1 MRLTA
6 TVSMPGLDLKIKYLL
21 EGARAGLKF
30 GVSEAGLLFE
40 TAAKQNVPVDTGN
53 LRDHIHT
60 EQVIDEPLRQE
71 LLVTPVVE
79 SSNQYGFDPAY
90 ARRIELGFV
99 GADSLGRAFH
109 QAPQPY
115 MRPAFEEHKEAA
127 RETIVRNV
135 KEEVVNASVTR
146 R

>member
-6 TVSMPGLDLKIKYLL
+6 TVSMPGLDTKIKYLL
-21 EGARAGLKF
+21 EGAKFGLKA
-30 GVSEAGLLFE
+30 GVSEAGLLFQE
-40 TAAKQNVPVDTGN
+40 AAKSNVPVDTGN

-60 EQVIDEPLRQE
+60 ENVVDEPLKQE

-79 SSNQYGFDPAY
+79 AANAQGFDPAY

-99 GADSLGRAFH
+99 GADSLGRVYH

-115 MRPAFEEHKEAA
+115 MRPAFEEHKDAA
-127 RETIVRNV
+127 REIIVSSV
-135 KEEVVNASVTR
+135 KDEVVNASVTR

>member
-6 TVSMPGLDLKIKYLL
+6 TVTMPGLDLKIKYLL
-21 EGARAGLKF
+21 EGARTGLKF

-40 TAAKQNVPVDTGN
+40 TAAKQNVPVLTGN

-71 LLVTPVVE
+71 LVVTPIVE
-79 SSNQYGFDPAY
+79 AGNATGFDPAY

-99 GADSLGRAFH
+99 GTDSLGRNYH

-115 MRPAFEEHKEAA
+115 MRPAFEEQKEAA

-135 KEEVVNASVTR
+135 KDEIVNASVTR

>member
-1 MRLTA
+1 
-6 TVSMPGLDLKIKYLL
+6 MPGLDLRIKYLM

-40 TAAKQNVPVDTGN
+40 TAAKANVPVLTGN

-71 LLVTPVVE
+71 VIVTPVVE
-79 SSNQYGFDPAY
+79 ASNAQGFDPAY

-99 GADSLGRAFH
+99 GTDSLGRNYH

-115 MRPAFEEHKEAA
+115 MRPAFEEQKEAA
-127 RETIVRNV
+127 QETIVRNV
-135 KEEVVNASVTR
+135 KDEVVNASVTR